1 MKISHEILQKIP
13 IFKGLNEKQLEKLSE
28 IIKLKEFDAD
38 EVVIKEGEIGDE
50 IFILLDGEVEVSKSL
65 VMKLPGSEIGQL
77 EKSLTKLSSENL
89 PFFGEM
95 ALLDEKAERTATVT
109 TVKPCKF
116 AVINKDGFLNL
127 AEQDKEIGYVLFKN
141 IAEVLAMRL
150 KKANNDIL
158 KLTTAL
164 SLVLGR

>member
-1 MKISHEILQKIP
+1 MKIPYEILQKIP
-13 IFKGLNEKQLEKLSE
+13 IFKGLNEEQLEKLSK

-38 EVVIKEGEIGDE
+38 EIVIKEGEIGDE

-65 VMKLPGSEIGQL
+65 VMKLPGYEIGQL
-77 EKSLTKLSSENL
+77 EKSLTKLSSESF
-89 PFFGEM
+89 PFFGEI

-109 TVKPCKF
+109 TLKPCKF
-116 AVINKDGFLNL
+116 AVINKNSFLNL
-127 AEQDKEIGYVLFKN
+127 AEQEKEIGYVLFKN
-141 IAEVLAMRL
+141 IAQVLAMRL

-164 SLVLGR
+164 SLVLSR

>member
-1 MKISHEILQKIP
+1 MEISYEILQGIP
-13 IFKGLNEKQLEKLSE
+13 IFKGLNEKQLGKLSR
-28 IIKLKEFDAD
+28 IIKLKEFDVG

-65 VMKLPGSEIGQL
+65 VMKLPGSEIGQM
-77 EKSLTKLSSENL
+77 EKSLIKLSSENL

-109 TVKPCKF
+109 TLKPCKF
-116 AVINKDGFLNL
+116 AVINKDSFLDL
-127 AEQDKEIGYVLFKN
+127 AEQDKEIGYALFKN
-141 IAEVLAMRL
+141 IAEVLATRL

-164 SLVLGR
+164 SLILSR

>member
-1 MKISHEILQKIP
+1 MKISHEVLQKIP

-28 IIKLKEFDAD
+28 IIKLKEYDAD
-38 EVVIKEGEIGDE
+38 EIVIKEGEIGDE
-50 IFILLDGEVEVSKSL
+50 VFILLDGEVEVSKSL
-65 VMKLPGSEIGQL
+65 VMKLPGYEIGQL
-77 EKSLTKLSSENL
+77 EKSLTKLSSDNF
-89 PFFGEM
+89 PFFGEI

-109 TVKPCKF
+109 TLKPCKF
-116 AVINKDGFLNL
+116 AVISKNSFLSL

-164 SLVLGR
+164 SLVLSR